1 LIFSGAQIGKLAFLK
16 LRIGAM
22 AFDAT
27 LPVNNSQV
35 SSAELRGQF
44 TSLKTLVD
52 GCPTT
57 LAMEG
62 FVTSYVLS
70 AAAASIAGMTDL
82 STLAIS
88 NPPTQAQLQTV
99 VDKLNEL
106 IGGLQ
111 TH

>member
-1 LIFSGAQIGKLAFLK
+1 
-16 LRIGAM
+16 M
-22 AFDAT
+22 AFNPT
-27 LPVNNSQV
+27 LPANNSAIT
-35 SSAELRGQF
+35 SAELRGQF

-52 GCPTT
+52 GCPTNI
-57 LAMEG
+57 AMQG
-62 FVTSYVLS
+62 YVNNYVLS
-70 AAAASIAGMTDL
+70 SAAASIAGMTDL

-88 NPPTQAQLQTV
+88 NPPTQAELQTV

>member
-1 LIFSGAQIGKLAFLK
+1 
-16 LRIGAM
+16 M
-22 AFDAT
+22 TFDPT
-27 LPVNNSQV
+27 LPANNSAI

-52 GCPTT
+52 GCPTNI
-57 LAMEG
+57 AMQG
-62 FVTSYVLS
+62 YVNSYVLS

-82 STLAIS
+82 STLVIS
-88 NPPTQAQLQTV
+88 NPPTQAELQTV